1 MSSAG
6 CSTPKLKSVRE
17 ATQTLGSPQTPVK
30 LRIRKERKDEKDFCC
45 LCGVINLYGAG
56 STYNLIKES

>member
-6 CSTPKLKSVRE
+6 CSTPELKLVRE

-30 LRIRKERKDEKDFCC
+30 LGIRKGRKDEKDFCC
-45 LCGVINLYGAG
+45 LCSVINLYGAG
-56 STYNLIKES
+56 STYNLINES